1 MNNWSGTVSTSN
13 VRITKLTH
21 ATRPHRWR
29 YWWLLLVQA
38 AIQMSIGLAV
48 CLLALIITA
57 QMVALPARFAWVLGG
72 LLLWGIG
79 VAGLFGWRNWQAPS
93 IWRRLDQ
100 AYGWHSALATALF
113 FTSAPSTQLLADAQY
128 QATLDLIATTPAR
141 QLPIWSR
148 RMTLSGASML
158 LLLVGACYLPTPFD
172 AQIAQQRQFQQLAQ
186 SVAQKL
192 QQLPPLVP
200 IDATALATSPD
211 AQTLVAQLNT
221 ASAQVA
227 SQAQASQQ
235 LQRLIP
241 QLQQAAPAQQ
251 QALLAA
257 SQSVLGTAQTTALQQ
272 ALTQA
277 QQGNPAPLQALA
289 DQAQRQ
295 SQTANQWQQALVDA
309 KNQTLAQSQSG
320 APTSQS
326 PTIPAPATT
335 NQNSTSASQSGSSP
349 SQSGSST
356 SQSGSS
362 TSQSGSNPS
371 QSGSSPSQSGSS
383 ASQSGSSASQNGT
396 GMGQPGGNGS
406 GSGNGSTSGTQ
417 LFVPQVD
424 GTQVLTIPALGDAT
438 TGQMVLRPNPNGG
451 APVAPSQQYA
461 AAVTDAA
468 RTANQAIVSNQIPWA
483 GQATVR
489 DYFAALQ
496 QEAP

>member
-1 MNNWSGTVSTSN
+1 VSTSN
-13 VRITKLTH
+13 ARIAQLTLV
-21 ATRPHRWR
+21 TRLHRQRLW
-29 YWWLLLVQA
+29 
-38 AIQMSIGLAV
+38 
-48 CLLALIITA
+48 LALVLQVATPLT
-57 QMVALPARFAWVLGG
+57 VALAICLFAVTIAAQL
-72 LLLWGIG
+72 
-79 VAGLFGWRNWQAPS
+79 VAIPSRSYWIFATMCCWLISVVIASVWRVRHLPP
-93 IWRRLDQ
+93 IWRQLDL
-100 AYGWHSALATALF
+100 AYGWQSALATALF
-113 FTSAPSTQLLADAQY
+113 FINAPPTQLLATAQY

-141 QLPIWSR
+141 QLPVWSR
-148 RMTLSGASML
+148 RMILSGASML
-158 LLLVGACYLPTPFD
+158 LLVVGAWYLPTPFD

-241 QLQQAAPAQQ
+241 QLQHADPAQQ
-251 QALLAA
+251 QTLLAA
-257 SQSVLGTAQTTALQQ
+257 SQSILGTAQTTALQQ

-277 QQGNPAPLQALA
+277 QQGNPTPLHALA

-295 SQTANQWQQALVDA
+295 SQAANQWQQALVDA

-335 NQNSTSASQSGSSP
+335 NQNSTSANQSGSNP
-349 SQSGSST
+349 SQSGSNP
-356 SQSGSS
+356 SQSGSNP
-362 TSQSGSNPS
+362 SQSGSNPS
-371 QSGSSPSQSGSS
+371 QSGSST
-383 ASQSGSSASQNGT
+383 SQNGT

-417 LFVPQVD
+417 MFVPQVN
-424 GTQVLTIPALGDAT
+424 GTQVLTIPALGNAT
-438 TGQMVLRPNPNGG
+438 TGQTVLRPNPNGG
-451 APVAPSQQYA
+451 TTTAATQQYA

-468 RTANQAIVSNQIPWA
+468 RIANQAIVSNQIPWA

>member
-13 VRITKLTH
+13 ARIAQLTLVTRLH
-21 ATRPHRWR
+21 RQRLRLAFVLQVATP
-29 YWWLLLVQA
+29 LTIA
-38 AIQMSIGLAV
+38 FAI
-48 CLLALIITA
+48 CLLAITIAAQLVAIPSRSYWIFATMCCWLISVVIA
-57 QMVALPARFAWVLGG
+57 SV
-72 LLLWGIG
+72 
-79 VAGLFGWRNWQAPS
+79 WRVRYLPS
-93 IWRRLDQ
+93 IWRQLDL
-100 AYGWHSALATALF
+100 AYGWQSALATALF
-113 FTSAPSTQLLADAQY
+113 FINAPPTQLLAAAQY

-141 QLPIWSR
+141 QLPVWSR
-148 RMTLSGASML
+148 RMTFSGASML
-158 LLLVGACYLPTPFD
+158 LLVVGAWYLPTPFD

-241 QLQQAAPAQQ
+241 QLQQASPAQQ
-251 QALLAA
+251 QTLLDAA
-257 SQSVLGTAQTTALQQ
+257 QSTLGTTQTTALQQ

-277 QQGNPAPLQALA
+277 QQGNPAPLQTLA

-295 SQTANQWQQALVDA
+295 SQAANQWQQVLVDA

-320 APTSQS
+320 TPTSQS
-326 PTIPAPATT
+326 PPKPAA
-335 NQNSTSASQSGSSP
+335 ASS
-349 SQSGSST
+349 
-356 SQSGSS
+356 
-362 TSQSGSNPS
+362 
-371 QSGSSPSQSGSS
+371 SQSGSS
-383 ASQSGSSASQNGT
+383 ASQSGSSASQNGSSASQSGSSTSQNGSSTSQNGSSTSQSGSSTSQNGT

-438 TGQMVLRPNPNGG
+438 TGQTVLRPNPNGG
-451 APVAPSQQYA
+451 TTTAATQQYA

-468 RTANQAIVSNQIPWA
+468 RTANQAIVSNQIPWS

-496 QEAP
+496 QEVP

>member
-1 MNNWSGTVSTSN
+1 MSTSN

-29 YWWLLLVQA
+29 YWWVMLVQA
-38 AIQMSIGLAV
+38 TMQMSIGLAV

-57 QMVALPARFAWVLGG
+57 QLVALPQRFGWVLGV
-72 LLLWGIG
+72 LLLWVVG
-79 VAGLFGWRNWQAPS
+79 VVGLFGWRNWQAPS

-113 FTSAPSTQLLADAQY
+113 FTSAPATPLLADAQY

-141 QLPIWSR
+141 QLPVWSR
-148 RMTLSGASML
+148 RMTLIGGSML
-158 LLLVGACYLPTPFD
+158 LLFVGACYLPTPFD

-192 QQLPPLVP
+192 QQLPPLVT

-227 SQAQASQQ
+227 RQAQASQQ

-241 QLQQAAPAQQ
+241 QLQHADPAQQ
-251 QALLAA
+251 QTLLAA
-257 SQSVLGTAQTTALQQ
+257 SQSILGPAQTTALQQ

-295 SQTANQWQQALVDA
+295 SQAANQWQQTLVDA

-335 NQNSTSASQSGSSP
+335 NQNSTSANQSGSSP
-349 SQSGSST
+349 SQSESSPSQSGSNPNQSGSST

-362 TSQSGSNPS
+362 T
-371 QSGSSPSQSGSS
+371 
-383 ASQSGSSASQNGT
+383 SQNGT

-424 GTQVLTIPALGDAT
+424 GTQVLTIPALGNAT
-438 TGQMVLRPNPNGG
+438 TGQTVLRPNPNGG
-451 APVAPSQQYA
+451 TTTVATQQYA

-468 RTANQAIVSNQIPWA
+468 RTANQAIVSNQIPWS

-496 QEAP
+496 QEVP

>member
-1 MNNWSGTVSTSN
+1 VSTSN
-13 VRITKLTH
+13 ARIAKLIYV
-21 ATRPHRWR
+21 TRPHRWR
-29 YWWLLLVQA
+29 LWLALVLQVA
-38 AIQMSIGLAV
+38 TPLTVALAI
-48 CLLALIITA
+48 CLLAVTIAAQLVAIPSRSYWIFATMCCWLISVVIA
-57 QMVALPARFAWVLGG
+57 SV
-72 LLLWGIG
+72 
-79 VAGLFGWRNWQAPS
+79 WRVRHLPS
-93 IWRRLDQ
+93 IWRQLDL
-100 AYGWHSALATALF
+100 AYGWQSALATALF
-113 FTSAPSTQLLADAQY
+113 FINAPPTQLLAAAQY

-141 QLPIWSR
+141 QLPVWSR

-158 LLLVGACYLPTPFD
+158 LLVVGAWYLPTPFD

-227 SQAQASQQ
+227 RQAQASQQ

-241 QLQQAAPAQQ
+241 QLQHADPAQQ
-251 QALLAA
+251 QTLLAA
-257 SQSVLGTAQTTALQQ
+257 SQSILGTAQTTALQQ

-289 DQAQRQ
+289 DQSQRQ
-295 SQTANQWQQALVDA
+295 SQAANQWQQALVDA

-335 NQNSTSASQSGSSP
+335 NQNSTSANQSGSSA
-349 SQSGSST
+349 
-356 SQSGSS
+356 
-362 TSQSGSNPS
+362 S

-383 ASQSGSSASQNGT
+383 ASQSGSSQSGSSPSQSGSNPSQNGSSASQNGT

-424 GTQVLTIPALGDAT
+424 GTQVLTIPALGNAT
-438 TGQMVLRPNPNGG
+438 TGQTVLRPNPNGG
-451 APVAPSQQYA
+451 TTTAATQQYA

-468 RTANQAIVSNQIPWA
+468 RTANQAIVSNQIPWS